1 MANENLQKAKEA
13 KNDELYTQLNDVAEE
28 LRHYKQHF
36 KGKVVLC
43 NCDDPTWSAFW
54 KYIPWSKGG
63 RTVDEN
69 LQMLC
74 KKCNNEKMDK

>member
-1 MANENLQKAKEA
+1 MVILVVWNVIMFMNLSVILMLTCA
-13 KNDELYTQLNDVAEE
+13 ELEE
-28 LRHYKQHF
+28 CRLE

>member
-13 KNDELYTQLNDVAEE
+13 KNDEIYTQLNDVAEE

-43 NCDDPTWSAFW
+43 NCDGPTWSAFW

>member
-1 MANENLQKAKEA
+1 MMWP
-13 KNDELYTQLNDVAEE
+13 KNYGITNNI
-28 LRHYKQHF
+28 F